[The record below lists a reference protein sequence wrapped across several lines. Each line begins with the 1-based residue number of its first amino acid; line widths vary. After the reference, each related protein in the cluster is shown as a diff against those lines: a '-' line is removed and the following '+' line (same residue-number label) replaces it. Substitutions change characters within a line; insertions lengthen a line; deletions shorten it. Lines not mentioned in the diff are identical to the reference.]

1 MASSVQIDI
10 YDHLGGTVRRLLS
23 QNLGAGQ
30 YSAYWDGKNDAG
42 LGLPGGVYFSKM
54 TIDGRVMD
62 TKRMVLLR

>member
-1 MASSVQIDI
+1 
-10 YDHLGGTVRRLLS
+10 LLS
-23 QNLGAGQ
+23 QNLGAGK